1 VVGAATATYRTWFWS
16 IHGVFGKPTDMRGHG
31 VAPTLEGA
39 QADLE
44 EQWQK
49 WLRWANLKER
59 ARRVSPASAGHFLFG
74 AAE

>member
-49 WLRWANLKER
+49 WLRWANLKE
-59 ARRVSPASAGHFLFG
+59 
-74 AAE
+74 